1 MRDHK
6 EISIPLIGKDVLGWE
21 SRTIYISLHIK
32 SKSFKS
38 NLEQGVQ
45 EKLCSI
51 KNFKNIVLN
60 PPPDSE
66 TEKFF
71 KCRGIAF
78 WFFRILTLQILE
90 DFFPNSNS
98 VNRLD

>member
-1 MRDHK
+1 M
-6 EISIPLIGKDVLGWE
+6 
-21 SRTIYISLHIK
+21 K

-90 DFFPNSNS
+90 EFLLIRIQLIDLINQNNSRIVISHGNNTLTVCS
-98 VNRLD
+98 IIEMI